1 MGFTT
6 AAFIRRN
13 TPELRKKLEELGY
26 KNYGNPFQIT
36 DDSKLITTID
46 GEYVPYNVP
55 LDDSFIDCGTN
66 EELFLAIAALRDDT
80 NENQWFIADS
90 PLSVSYNDA
99 VGNDHYF
106 TEPKGS
112 VFFWDINWMH
122 ATIIS
127 RNYHKATVEEL
138 IEHFKEKEE
147 SMDDIKLSLR
157 QIRIMKNAIRFYRN
171 RIKENRYEAYCN
183 MFITNFDKDWEE
195 LIKIGFANKKTFGLE
210 KTVMYFVTETGM
222 KYLEILF
229 ECTIIEKE

>member
-26 KNYGNPFQIT
+26 KKYGNPFQIT

-66 EELFLAIAALRDDT
+66 EELFLAIAALRDDID
-80 NENQWFIADS
+80 ENQWFIADS
-90 PLSVSYNDA
+90 PLSVSYDDV

-112 VFFWDINWMH
+112 VFLWDINWMH

-127 RNYHKATVEEL
+127 GNYHKATVEEL
-138 IEHFKEKEE
+138 IEHFKGKGE
-147 SMDDIKLSLR
+147 SMSYDFLGDID
-157 QIRIMKNAIRFYRN
+157 RIGTDAYKQGEEDAKKRAIE
-171 RIKENRYEAYCN
+171 ILASVLENWVHGGDADCIIAE
-183 MFITNFDKDWEE
+183 FEEE
-195 LIKIGFANKKTFGLE
+195 LMKK
-210 KTVMYFVTETGM
+210 
-222 KYLEILF
+222 
-229 ECTIIEKE
+229 